1 MKVTRE
7 NFRNGLT
14 GFMAGF
20 STVLAMGGLVFSE
33 PVSAATTRT
42 EDSSPTV
49 VLAGM
54 WLNAT
59 MSTLSGG
66 SAHEAY
72 LPGSTASFA
81 FVGTGVTWISYR
93 CTCTAGISNVYV
105 DGNFAATID
114 THAPSPQPQAP
125 VFSVSNLAPGP
136 HTITIEVTGNY
147 DRAGQTAWV
156 VVDAFD
162 VTS

>member
-1 MKVTRE
+1 MS
-7 NFRNGLT
+7 FLSS
-14 GFMAGF
+14 F
-20 STVLAMGGLVFSE
+20 SGVLALAAVLFSE
-33 PVSAATTRT
+33 PASAATTRT
-42 EDSSPTV
+42 EDNSPTV
-49 VLAGM
+49 VFAGY
-54 WLNAT
+54 WADAT
-59 MSTLSGG
+59 ISTLSGG

-72 LPGSTASFA
+72 LPGSTASFT

-105 DGNFAATID
+105 DGKFAATID
-114 THAPSPQPQAP
+114 TYAPSPQPQAP

-136 HTITIEVTGNY
+136 HEITIEVTGNY
-147 DRAGQTAWV
+147 DPAGQTAWV